1 MFAFSQFYSFESVGS
16 SFVSSDAF
24 RKFSLDTTLR
34 PVISSTLRL
43 AMPPAF
49 PPFTAAF
56 LFSSKPCPYQWQ
68 RYGSR
73 LRPMLLKPILNLSSR
88 RHSRQVVVTKVLT
101 FQTFDVL
108 MLGGCD
114 AKRTFG
120 DDRG

>member
-34 PVISSTLRL
+34 PVISSTSRL

-49 PPFTAAF
+49 PSFTAAF

-73 LRPMLLKPILNLSSR
+73 LRPMLLKTILNLSSNSSI
-88 RHSRQVVVTKVLT
+88 HANLLQTVFVVERGVSKC
-101 FQTFDVL
+101 
-108 MLGGCD
+108 LGS
-114 AKRTFG
+114 
-120 DDRG
+120 